1 MKTRQLT
8 GLLMTTALLLWSLN
22 SFSSDQFTG
31 PNRDLD
37 GNIVP
42 TPKGEKC
49 VEPTAD
55 MRANHMKYLLHKR
68 DDTVH
73 QGIRT
78 KKHSLTECIN
88 CHVTPGKDGSI
99 ARVSSD
105 QHFCSSCHRSVSV
118 KLDCFECHADRP
130 VSSFSQKSENK
141 HDTSIQ
147 VSTTQWLANFLQTTY
162 NNKPHVADSVA
173 NSNEQQ

>member
-1 MKTRQLT
+1 MNTRHSFR
-8 GLLMTTALLLWSLN
+8 LLMTAVFLLWSFN
-22 SFSSDQFTG
+22 SFATSQYSG
-31 PNRDLD
+31 PNRDAN

-68 DDTVH
+68 DKTMH

-78 KKHSLTECIN
+78 EQHSLVKCIS
-88 CHVTPGKDGSI
+88 CHVTPDNDGQV
-99 ARVSSD
+99 ARVFDEDSK
-105 QHFCSSCHRSVSV
+105 HFCASCHISASV

-130 VSSFSQKSENK
+130 VEMFSQVPSVQQIARDVNQLI
-141 HDTSIQ
+141 DQSPM
-147 VSTTQWLANFLQTTY
+147 
-162 NNKPHVADSVA
+162 PHVVMNRKD
-173 NSNEQQ
+173 Q